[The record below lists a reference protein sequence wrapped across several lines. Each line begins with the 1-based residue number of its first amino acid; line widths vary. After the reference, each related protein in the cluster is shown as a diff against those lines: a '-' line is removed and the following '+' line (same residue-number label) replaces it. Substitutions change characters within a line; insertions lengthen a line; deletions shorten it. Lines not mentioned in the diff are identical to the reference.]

1 MNWHWVAVH
10 FGTINGSYNLF
21 WSGFGSD
28 IGEIAIL
35 GALVQATRHANCHQK
50 GCWRV
55 GLHRVGDSPY
65 RVCHHHHPA
74 MTDRNISAEH
84 IGRHHN
90 DWVHRS

>member
-1 MNWHWVAVH
+1 MNFLLHWLAVH
-10 FGTINGSYNLF
+10 TGTVNESGPFYGF

-84 IGRHHN
+84 I